1 MIINIDY
8 REKKLI
14 EILQNLLLLQTDYSD
29 KTESIKLNIDNLE
42 IGDIIISKETDDDS
56 APEILL
62 IIERKSVSDLAASLR
77 DGRYNEQSARLN
89 HHPLHNHNII
99 YLIEGD
105 IRSYKPPSKVR
116 NPISPSAL
124 YSTLI
129 SLLYY
134 KGFSVL
140 RTFNVSETAEMLL
153 RITDKIKRE
162 SCVKTSSKTYPKP
175 PFYTKYGGST
185 TNSAVE
191 SNDNSSIIKGL
202 SMKKSDNITADNI
215 GILMLCQI
223 PGIGESVATIIM
235 NEYETIGDL
244 INDLRNDKNCL
255 DNISYQSGNNTR
267 KIGKKTTEKLL
278 NFLVKNE

>member
-162 SCVKTSSKTYPKP
+162 S
-175 PFYTKYGGST
+175 
-185 TNSAVE
+185 
-191 SNDNSSIIKGL
+191 
-202 SMKKSDNITADNI
+202 
-215 GILMLCQI
+215 
-223 PGIGESVATIIM
+223 
-235 NEYETIGDL
+235 
-244 INDLRNDKNCL
+244 
-255 DNISYQSGNNTR
+255 
-267 KIGKKTTEKLL
+267 
-278 NFLVKNE
+278 